1 MTEEFK
7 QMVIDALRR
16 GDELPREWARK
27 LFPPEKREYELVYY
41 GKEREEDI
49 IADTM
54 ALPLQ
59 PVSTFG
65 NNGERWHNMLIFGDN
80 LQAMKTLLIMKEEQK
95 LINANG
101 KPGVKLVYIDPPF
114 ASKQEFEGSEAQK
127 AYQDKIS
134 GARFLEF
141 LRKRLVLL
149 KELLSDDGTLYMH
162 LDYRKLHYLKALVDE
177 VFGENNFMNEVIW
190 CYRERGISRTFWNNK
205 HQTILVWAKNLGSQA
220 FNADAARIPYSQEYL
235 KKFKYEDED
244 GKYQIRGKNIQG
256 SPVQRADGLTPEAE
270 KKYPGLTYRQYL
282 KDGQLPLDWWEL
294 PLLNKAAHERTGY
307 PTQKPESLLR
317 RIIKASS
324 DKGDL
329 VLDCFAGSGT
339 TLAAAEKLDRR
350 WIGIDCGKLSIYT
363 VQKRM
368 LNIKQS
374 YDLEA
379 KEETPHF
386 VDLARELLNQLKH
399 AESAEEKLHLS
410 TDTIESAYNRELDK
424 PNAKPYGKNSKPF
437 VLYNAGLYDF
447 SSLKALPWADW
458 RFFALQLFG
467 CKDEPH
473 AIGGLNLDGKLKGA
487 SVLVFNHVE
496 QPGRRI
502 DEETIQ
508 DIHLA
513 VGKRIG
519 RKFFIIAPRGVFDF
533 QQDYIDLDGVRYYAL
548 RIPYSVINE
557 LHHRD
562 FTALQQPNDESAVN
576 DTVDAVGFDFIQPP
590 QVKWDVSVKK
600 HKGEMFDE
608 ACLKIKHFESRARI
622 RGKDTRGGLETL
634 SMLMLDFDYDGKVF
648 DLDAVFY
655 AHQLEADDWQ
665 AWFPTEKV
673 GEKLMAVFID
683 IYGNEARELITPDT
697 LGTRPKKSS
706 KPKKKTRK

>member
-7 QMVIDALRR
+7 QMVIDTLRR
-16 GDELPREWARK
+16 GDELPREWARE
-27 LFPPEKREYELVYY
+27 LFPPQKREYELVYY

-54 ALPLQ
+54 AVPLQ

-65 NNGERWHNMLIFGDN
+65 NSREGWHNMLIFGDN
-80 LQAMKTLLIMKEEQK
+80 LQAMKTLLQMKQEEK
-95 LINANG
+95 LVNADG
-101 KPGVKLVYIDPPF
+101 TPGVRLIYIDPPF
-114 ASKQEFEGSEAQK
+114 ASKREFEGSEAQK
-127 AYQDKIS
+127 AYQDKIA
-134 GARFLEF
+134 GAQFLEF
-141 LRKRLVLL
+141 LRKRLILL

-162 LDYRKLHYLKALVDE
+162 LDYRKLHYLKALGDE

-205 HQTILVWAKNLGSQA
+205 HQTILAWANNLGSQL
-220 FNADAARIPYSQEYL
+220 FNADAARVPYSEEYL

-244 GKYQIRGKNIQG
+244 GKYQIRGRNIQG

-307 PTQKPESLLR
+307 PTQKPESILR
-317 RIIKASS
+317 RIISASS
-324 DKGDL
+324 KKGDI

-339 TLAAAEKLDRR
+339 ALAAAEKLDRR

-374 YDLEA
+374 YDLEG
-379 KEETPHF
+379 KEEIPRF
-386 VDLARELLNQLKH
+386 VDLAKEFLKQLRE
-399 AESAEEKLHLS
+399 AENADEKLQLS
-410 TDTIESAYNRELDK
+410 TDAIETAYNRELEK
-424 PNAKPYGKNSKPF
+424 PSPRPYGKAANPF

-447 SSLKALPWADW
+447 SSLRQLQWSQW

-473 AIGGLNLDGKLKGA
+473 TIGGLALDGKLKGA
-487 SVLVFNHVE
+487 SVLVFNHIE
-496 QPGRRI
+496 QSGRRI

-513 VGKRIG
+513 VGKKTG

-533 QQDYIDLDGVRYYAL
+533 QQDYIDIDGIRYYAL

-562 FTALQQPNDESAVN
+562 FIALKQPNDESAVN
-576 DTVDAVGFDFIQPP
+576 ETVDAVGFDFIQPP
-590 QVKWDVSVKK
+590 RVEWSVSVKK
-600 HKGEMFDE
+600 RKGELFDE

-634 SMLMLDFDYDGKVF
+634 SMVMLDFNYDGKVF
-648 DLDAVFY
+648 DLDAPFY
-655 AHQLEADDWQ
+655 AHQLEADEWQ
-665 AWFPTEKV
+665 AWFPIGKV
-673 GEKLMAVFID
+673 GERLMVVFID
-683 IYGNEARELITPDT
+683 IYGNEARELITRDK
-697 LGTRPKKSS
+697 LGIRAKKSS
-706 KPKKKTRK
+706 KSKMKTGK